1 MINDLLRSVS
11 TIYIAY
17 GVTDFRKQIHSLCD
31 IVQSKYKLNPYKKE
45 AFIFCNKKRTSI
57 RVLCYDYKCQYIN
70 EQKIKNKNVQ
80 KRKLCNL
87 SRFIFYFFYFV
98 FYSIGST
105 CNINNMRVM
114 Q

>member
-1 MINDLLRSVS
+1 MSYKNKVYVS
-11 TIYIAY
+11 MDA
-17 GVTDFRKQIHSLCD
+17 D
-31 IVQSKYKLNPYKKE
+31 N
-45 AFIFCNKKRTSI
+45 
-57 RVLCYDYKCQYIN
+57 YKCQYIN

-80 KRKLCNL
+80 ILRLCNL

-105 CNINNMRVM
+105 CNVNNMRVM